1 MKERL
6 CYIRNIYIQHGIIY
20 KNIIQPPQITQLTLN
35 FLDWHNLLRS
45 RQGEKYDIAWSNI
58 DDYYL
63 SEGICKHGMDEW
75 DKIIRDAELWYKTED
90 DRKFL
95 GQDHLSY
102 LFIKIE
108 DEEAPENKDDEIRE

>member
-1 MKERL
+1 
-6 CYIRNIYIQHGIIY
+6 
-20 KNIIQPPQITQLTLN
+20 
-35 FLDWHNLLRS
+35 
-45 RQGEKYDIAWSNI
+45 
-58 DDYYL
+58 
-63 SEGICKHGMDEW
+63 MDEW

-108 DEEAPENKDDEIRE
+108 DEEAPENKDDEIRDFVREYLKIRAHLLLDFMLQEKEKKGKSERLPKENKGKDKDDITVESVDKE